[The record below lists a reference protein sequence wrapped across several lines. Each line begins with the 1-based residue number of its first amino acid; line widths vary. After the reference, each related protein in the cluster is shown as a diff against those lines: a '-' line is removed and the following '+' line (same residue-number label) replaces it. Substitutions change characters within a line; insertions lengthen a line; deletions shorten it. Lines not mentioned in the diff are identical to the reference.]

1 MLEAS
6 LDDTGNISGHITLES
21 DDESTGFEFLLEDGT
36 DLDLYI
42 RAVASGI
49 TIEIGFSGTTL
60 TFDSSTS
67 WDLLKV

>member
-36 DLDLYI
+36 DLDVYDKTIGTVL
-42 RAVASGI
+42 SFGFDGI
-49 TIEIGFSGTTL
+49 LT
-60 TFDSSTS
+60 TFDNNLVSF
-67 WDLLKV
+67 DVDRV